1 MSTRNL
7 RITIGNKSYDVT
19 VEDMTEVGSFPTS
32 ATPPPP
38 APTPGP
44 AAQAQPALTVA
55 PTHRQQPGEPGAVIS
70 PMAGAIKSILVE
82 AGASVTAG
90 QSLIVLEAMKMEN
103 QIVAP
108 MAGTVKRIDVKEG
121 DSVRES
127 QVLLVLE

>member
-1 MSTRNL
+1 MRQEL

-32 ATPPPP
+32 ATPPPR
-38 APTPGP
+38 APRAGGAATPT
-44 AAQAQPALTVA
+44 AAPRADPPST
-55 PTHRQQPGEPGAVIS
+55 TIGEPGAVIS

-108 MAGTVKRIDVKEG
+108 WRAPSSGLT
-121 DSVRES
+121 
-127 QVLLVLE
+127 